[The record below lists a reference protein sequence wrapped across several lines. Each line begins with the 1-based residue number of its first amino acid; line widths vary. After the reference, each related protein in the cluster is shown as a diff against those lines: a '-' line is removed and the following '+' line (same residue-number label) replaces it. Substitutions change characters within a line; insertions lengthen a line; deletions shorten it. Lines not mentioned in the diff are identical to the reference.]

1 MFENSAKLNHAALS
15 PVCRPERDGF
25 SLRGLKRNVLGA
37 TNSDYLIVS
46 SVDEQSEELY
56 FHLVESQMA
65 GVEIQ
70 KCDSVLGL
78 RSAGFSDITFE
89 DVRLADSLVVTTDT
103 DSYELTQKVQKIINI
118 GTAFIALGFARAA
131 YEKSLARSLKRKQ
144 FHRAIIDFQAI
155 QLKLSKM
162 YAQISS
168 LETYLYS
175 ITENSLDAMSLR
187 DIFSAKILATD
198 YATEISNETVQ
209 IFAGY
214 GYIKDDGIDRFMRDS
229 KVLQV
234 FPESNEVLHMQ
245 IANELKSIHSKK

>member
-1 MFENSAKLNHAALS
+1 
-15 PVCRPERDGF
+15 
-25 SLRGLKRNVLGA
+25 
-37 TNSDYLIVS
+37 
-46 SVDEQSEELY
+46 
-56 FHLVESQMA
+56 
-65 GVEIQ
+65 
-70 KCDSVLGL
+70 
-78 RSAGFSDITFE
+78 
-89 DVRLADSLVVTTDT
+89 
-103 DSYELTQKVQKIINI
+103 
-118 GTAFIALGFARAA
+118 
-131 YEKSLARSLKRKQ
+131 
-144 FHRAIIDFQAI
+144 
-155 QLKLSKM
+155 M